1 MLKYSDM
8 RSESSEE
15 SKSGANVP
23 LLLSVLLGLILMG
36 LVAYFGVALLNRFE
50 SLETRVA
57 DLGRDLAE
65 ATEKSE
71 EALRRAAESEESA
84 LEAARGRVRAESDA
98 ASAQELAESERQ
110 RAKMAEE
117 DVDTAREEAR
127 VAREEAERIKREWQ
141 KEVDRLHD
149 ALNKVVDTRK
159 TALGLV
165 LNLSEDYLKF
175 DFDKSD
181 LRPENRELL
190 SRIAGIL
197 LTSRDYSLSVFGHTD
212 DIGTD
217 AYNQKLS
224 ERRALAV
231 RDYLVEA
238 GLDPAIVTTEGFGKT
253 QPLVTEKTEE
263 ARAKNRRV
271 EIGIVNTR
279 ISFPGS
285 SNRPK

>member
-1 MLKYSDM
+1 
-8 RSESSEE
+8 
-15 SKSGANVP
+15 
-23 LLLSVLLGLILMG
+23 
-36 LVAYFGVALLNRFE
+36 LNRVE
-50 SLETRVA
+50 SLDTRVT
-57 DLGRDLAE
+57 DLGRQVTE
-65 ATEKSE
+65 AAEKSE
-71 EALRRAAESEESA
+71 EALRRAAASEESA
-84 LEAARGRVRAESDA
+84 LEAARGRVRAEADA
-98 ASAQELAESERQ
+98 ANAQELAEGERR
-110 RAKMAEE
+110 RAAIAEE
-117 DVDTAREEAR
+117 DADSAREEAR

-141 KEVDRLHD
+141 AEVDRLHD
-149 ALNKVVDTRK
+149 ALNQIVDTRK

-181 LRPENRELL
+181 LHPENRELL

-197 LTSRDYSLSVFGHTD
+197 LTSKDYSLTVFGHTD

-224 ERRALAV
+224 ERRAIAV

-238 GLDPAIVTTEGFGKT
+238 GLDPGIISTEGLGKT
-253 QPLVTEKTEE
+253 QPLVPEKTAE

-279 ISFPGS
+279 ISFPGGS
-285 SNRPK
+285 DGPK